1 MIVAGIYMIT
11 RMRKT
16 DMFSMLRNRK
26 ICRGGTKG
34 WFGWRREKIESLSD
48 APPRY
53 SSENM
58 PQQGNTGFASDEKSI
73 PQQLSG
79 FFSPIVKSK
88 LIPPQAVANSSQPS
102 MQNPSPPRETLLD
115 HAAPF
120 SVSQTPTQ
128 QQTTQSITQA
138 FYTPSNYNPNNT
150 YNTNATFLSR
160 NTSDAYDP
168 AQREVNHLSYLSSL
182 SSGFGDQVIIPETGP
197 LRPIVP
203 ALQQNTRQSRKF
215 SWATSILH
223 TRRQDDRDTVYT
235 TTSVESA
242 PRFRTINSWV
252 AQQTGRVERQQRSEK
267 EVPNMPEI
275 PLPLQVGVARHR
287 DRSEDLGSR

>member
-79 FFSPIVKSK
+79 FFSPIVK
-88 LIPPQAVANSSQPS
+88 A
-102 MQNPSPPRETLLD
+102 D
-115 HAAPF
+115 
-120 SVSQTPTQ
+120 TPTSRGQ
-128 QQTTQSITQA
+128 FVPTKHAEPKSA
-138 FYTPSNYNPNNT
+138 
-150 YNTNATFLSR
+150 SR
-160 NTSDAYDP
+160 NTS
-168 AQREVNHLSYLSSL
+168 
-182 SSGFGDQVIIPETGP
+182 
-197 LRPIVP
+197 
-203 ALQQNTRQSRKF
+203 
-215 SWATSILH
+215 
-223 TRRQDDRDTVYT
+223 
-235 TTSVESA
+235 
-242 PRFRTINSWV
+242 
-252 AQQTGRVERQQRSEK
+252 
-267 EVPNMPEI
+267 
-275 PLPLQVGVARHR
+275 
-287 DRSEDLGSR
+287 